1 MSYVFSEQYS
11 YKYLN
16 LFRKYNAKFDKV
28 SKTWTM
34 KEADKEA
41 FLKDKDQ
48 FDLNEEIRI
57 RIAWSDACLK
67 TGHKFAR
74 KGTPEYDE
82 FKTVFKRLLSTH

>member
-1 MSYVFSEQYS
+1 
-11 YKYLN
+11 
-16 LFRKYNAKFDKV
+16 
-28 SKTWTM
+28 M

-57 RIAWSDACLK
+57 RIAWSDACLE

-74 KGTPEYDE
+74 KDTPEYDE
-82 FKTVFKRLLSTH
+82 VKTVFKRLLSTH